1 MFNLAGTF
9 TTAQFEELRKY
20 AKIQEQDLKARLQW
34 LTIELENVGKFNT
47 EYDSKTNYPISFS
60 ATPGSYASK
69 LLTAYK
75 ILGGVPERDML
86 LRTSDKPV
94 FLTRAGKVGDKPG
107 DSTGGYSDIYSNG
120 RRYRGNMR
128 FDRDMALKIERF
140 KKWQLETIKQKRE
153 HLEFKIKRA
162 LDHSDQL
169 QIEIDIITAMLDPN
183 SSTTVDNQILKIK
196 QFMFKKGVTSVV
208 ENIADLWG
216 LDIGKIGDASIPD
229 ELDRKDAEALRGLD
243 GK

>member
-1 MFNLAGTF
+1 
-9 TTAQFEELRKY
+9 
-20 AKIQEQDLKARLQW
+20 
-34 LTIELENVGKFNT
+34 
-47 EYDSKTNYPISFS
+47 
-60 ATPGSYASK
+60 
-69 LLTAYK
+69 
-75 ILGGVPERDML
+75 ML

-94 FLTRAGKVGDKPG
+94 FLTRAGKVGDNPG

-128 FDRDMALKIERF
+128 FDRDMALKVGRF

-162 LDHSDQL
+162 LDYSDQL
-169 QIEIDIITAMLDPN
+169 QSEIDIINAMLDPN
-183 SSTTVDNQILKIK
+183 SFTTVDNQISRIK

-216 LDIGKIGDASIPD
+216 LDIGKIGDASIPS
-229 ELDRKDAEALRGLD
+229 ELDKKDAEALRGLD